1 MISQQIGRGA
11 QVLLK
16 GIVKALV
23 FVRINP
29 NHLTFLGFVMS
40 ILTAYAFSQGRF
52 AAAGVIIIFA
62 GLFDMVDGIVAR
74 MTDNE
79 TPFGAFFDSVMDRY
93 SDLIM
98 YLGLII
104 WYGREDRMSYVVLVG
119 VVMMGSILTSYTRAR
134 AESLIPQCKVGFLE
148 RPERIVLLIIG
159 SFYYMDP
166 VVWVL
171 AVLSNWTVV
180 HRILYTRARMTGRS
194 AWVMAHQQPE
204 EAPQVESPKP
214 EVRGQESEPGETS
227 PESPP
232 LQDPAT

>member
-1 MISQQIGRGA
+1 MISQQIGKGA

-104 WYGREDRMSYVVLVG
+104 WVWARRSNELCCSG
-119 VVMMGSILTSYTRAR
+119 GSGDDGLGTDQ
-134 AESLIPQCKVGFLE
+134 LHP
-148 RPERIVLLIIG
+148 
-159 SFYYMDP
+159 
-166 VVWVL
+166 
-171 AVLSNWTVV
+171 
-180 HRILYTRARMTGRS
+180 RS
-194 AWVMAHQQPE
+194 
-204 EAPQVESPKP
+204 
-214 EVRGQESEPGETS
+214 G
-227 PESPP
+227 
-232 LQDPAT
+232 

>member
-1 MISQQIGRGA
+1 MISKKIGQGA
-11 QVLLK
+11 QVLLR
-16 GIVKALV
+16 GIVKALT

-40 ILTAYAFSQGRF
+40 FFTAYAFSRGRF
-52 AAAGVIIIFA
+52 TTAGIILIVA

-74 MTDNE
+74 MTDKE

-104 WYGREDRMSYVVLVG
+104 WYGREDRMTYVVLVG
-119 VVMMGSILTSYTRAR
+119 VVMMGSVLISYTRAR

-159 SFYYMDP
+159 SFYYMEP
-166 VVWVL
+166 VVWVI
-171 AVLSNWTVV
+171 AILSNWTVV

-194 AWVMAHQQPE
+194 AWVIARQQSE
-204 EAPQVESPKP
+204 EAP
-214 EVRGQESEPGETS
+214 EVQI
-227 PESPP
+227 
-232 LQDPAT
+232 

>member
-1 MISQQIGRGA
+1 MISQKIGQGA
-11 QVLLK
+11 RVLLG

-23 FVRINP
+23 FLRISP
-29 NHLTFLGFVMS
+29 NHITFLGFVMS

-52 AAAGVIIIFA
+52 AAAGVILIVA

-74 MTDNE
+74 MTNRE
-79 TPFGAFFDSVMDRY
+79 TSFGAFFDSVMDRY

-98 YLGLII
+98 YLGLIM
-104 WYGREDRMSYVVLVG
+104 WYGREDRMTYVVLVG
-119 VVMMGSILTSYTRAR
+119 VVMIGSVLISYTRAR

-166 VVWVL
+166 IVWVL

-194 AWVMAHQQPE
+194 AWVLAHQSE
-204 EAPQVESPKP
+204 EVPDVQSP
-214 EVRGQESEPGETS
+214 EPGPGEPDS
-227 PESPP
+227 ESPP